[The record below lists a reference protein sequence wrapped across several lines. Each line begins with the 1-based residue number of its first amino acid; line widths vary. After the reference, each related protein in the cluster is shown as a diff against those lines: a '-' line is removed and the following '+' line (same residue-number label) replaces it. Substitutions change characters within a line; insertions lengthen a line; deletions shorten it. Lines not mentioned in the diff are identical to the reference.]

1 LPASFFSLLH
11 SRAKNQEANHF
22 AKLLQFQ
29 FGDGGFAAMQQP
41 AVFISGGG
49 SDTAVQEKHAKITT
63 RYLIGI
69 IDIIINN
76 RVISNFVDQLHIGWI
91 TLKRRIT

>member
-29 FGDGGFAAMQQP
+29 IGDGGLAAMQQS

-49 SDTAVQEKHAKITT
+49 SDTAVQENMSKSPH
-63 RYLIGI
+63 
-69 IDIIINN
+69 DISS
-76 RVISNFVDQLHIGWI
+76 VSL
-91 TLKRRIT
+91 TL